1 MCTVLRM
8 KTADHRSF
16 YIDGKWVSPREGI
29 DFSVVNPAN
38 EETIA
43 TISLGNAADVDTA
56 VRAAQNSFPA
66 WSETSPEERL
76 QLLQRITEV
85 YKAKSLLLA
94 EAISSEMGA
103 PIVLAQKAQVP
114 AGLAHLS
121 EAAKVLSH
129 FRFEEQKGSTLMRRE
144 PIGVCGLITPWN
156 WPMNQIACK
165 VAPALAAGCT
175 MILKPSEL
183 APLSAHLFA
192 QILDGLE
199 FRPVFSIW
207 SMEAVQR

>member
-1 MCTVLRM
+1 VCTVLRM

-94 EAISSEMGA
+94 EAGVGA
-103 PIVLAQKAQVP
+103 SVLA
-114 AGLAHLS
+114 G
-121 EAAKVLSH
+121 
-129 FRFEEQKGSTLMRRE
+129 
-144 PIGVCGLITPWN
+144 
-156 WPMNQIACK
+156 
-165 VAPALAAGCT
+165 
-175 MILKPSEL
+175 
-183 APLSAHLFA
+183 
-192 QILDGLE
+192 
-199 FRPVFSIW
+199 
-207 SMEAVQR
+207 